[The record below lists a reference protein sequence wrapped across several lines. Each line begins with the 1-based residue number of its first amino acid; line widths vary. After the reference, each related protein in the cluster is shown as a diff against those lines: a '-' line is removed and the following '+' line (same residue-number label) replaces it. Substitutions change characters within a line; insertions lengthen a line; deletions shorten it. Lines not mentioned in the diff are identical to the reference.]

1 MKKKII
7 LFSVLAII
15 LLGMILFLF
24 AKIPSPQMD
33 HKIFGSYFE
42 KKICKKYEL
51 TFVDETFN
59 YAESAGY
66 DSQTL
71 SLIIHGDPQI
81 YKYHDRDIY
90 CRITADYKGK
100 TITVRFKGTKII
112 GRIIAT

>member
-15 LLGMILFLF
+15 LLGMIIFLF

-51 TFVDETFN
+51 TFVVVHKYINIRTGI
-59 YAESAGY
+59 YIAE
-66 DSQTL
+66 
-71 SLIIHGDPQI
+71 
-81 YKYHDRDIY
+81 
-90 CRITADYKGK
+90 
-100 TITVRFKGTKII
+100 
-112 GRIIAT
+112 

>member
-81 YKYHDRDIY
+81 YKYHDRDILQNNS
-90 CRITADYKGK
+90 RL
-100 TITVRFKGTKII
+100 
-112 GRIIAT
+112 

>member
-1 MKKKII
+1 
-7 LFSVLAII
+7 
-15 LLGMILFLF
+15 MILFLF
-24 AKIPSPQMD
+24 AKIPSPKMD

-112 GRIIAT
+112 GTKYKWSLENEDVFEVFKK

>member
-42 KKICKKYEL
+42 KKICEKYEL

-90 CRITADYKGK
+90 CRITAD
-100 TITVRFKGTKII
+100 F
-112 GRIIAT
+112 

>member
-42 KKICKKYEL
+42 KKICEKYGL
-51 TFVDETFN
+51 ALGPKCVPCQN
-59 YAESAGY
+59 N
-66 DSQTL
+66 TL
-71 SLIIHGDPQI
+71 SMPS
-81 YKYHDRDIY
+81 Y
-90 CRITADYKGK
+90 
-100 TITVRFKGTKII
+100 F
-112 GRIIAT
+112 